1 MWLFPNICNVIQWL
15 LVQYVHICFLCLY
28 LCMYMYLI
36 VYLYTSHT
44 WFCEYIIPICSCMI
58 CCFPS
63 GCCRE
68 CFTGHT
74 LVTRRDVVV
83 TFCCIFEDVHM
94 QPPNSIP
101 LMKFFMIFRTHI
113 TIHWSCFEVCIYL
126 FPSPVVQNELTQL
139 KFVRLGIQLP
149 ICWWWKTISIKI
161 KNGFDDVN
169 CYQFVG
175 NSVTILNF
183 VFLLH
188 WYALMLGP
196 YASINVSLQSQI
208 QK

>member
-1 MWLFPNICNVIQWL
+1 MFFVF
-15 LVQYVHICFLCLY
+15 VFVYVHVPNCLFVYFTYMILWVHYTY
-28 LCMYMYLI
+28 LFMHDLLFSLGMLSWVFYGPHP
-36 VYLYTSHT
+36 SH
-44 WFCEYIIPICSCMI
+44 S
-58 CCFPS
+58 S
-63 GCCRE
+63 GCCRYFLLHFWG
-68 CFTGHT
+68 CAHATS
-74 LVTRRDVVV
+74 
-83 TFCCIFEDVHM
+83 
-94 QPPNSIP
+94 NSIP

-183 VFLLH
+183 VFCCID
-188 WYALMLGP
+188 MLWCWDHMP
-196 YASINVSLQSQI
+196 L
-208 QK
+208 